1 MNNKAYKE
9 QEIDFR
15 SSRVPLSIELKKN
28 SPSNFKNNVMLW
40 HPEIEIKVITE
51 GSAVI
56 TIEENEYR
64 VKKGDILLANPFE
77 SHKMNNDKVGYY
89 ILLCSPKYFLKKFDN
104 NDFYDICMPFVNG
117 QLRFPNVITDK
128 KVAEIIV
135 EIFNAKKLKYSYIS
149 QEGLL
154 NHLFSYMFSNIETYS
169 VGIEKALYLR
179 EKSKIEPAI
188 KHIEEHIEEDL
199 DIDKLASLCH
209 VNKFYFSRLFKSAM
223 MITPHEYVNM
233 VREQKAEYDLLCSNK
248 KISQIAKEIGIS
260 DEYYF
265 SRWFK
270 KRHGISPNEYRVNKT
285 K

>member
-1 MNNKAYKE
+1 
-9 QEIDFR
+9 
-15 SSRVPLSIELKKN
+15 
-28 SPSNFKNNVMLW
+28 MLW
-40 HPEIEIKVITE
+40 HPEIEIKVITS
-51 GSAVI
+51 GSATI
-56 TIEENEYR
+56 TIEDKDFF
-64 VKKGDILLANPFE
+64 VKEGDILLVNPFE
-77 SHKMNNDKVGYY
+77 SHKMIADNVSYY

-104 NDFYDICMPFVNG
+104 NDFYDICMPFING
-117 QLRFPNVITDK
+117 QLRFPNVITDQV
-128 KVAEIIV
+128 VAEIII

-154 NHLFSYMFSNIETYS
+154 NHLFAYMFSNIETYS

-188 KHIEEHIEEDL
+188 QYIEEHIEEDM

-223 MITPHEYVNM
+223 MITPHDYVNM
-233 VREQKAEYDLLCSNK
+233 VREQKAEHDLLCTTK
-248 KISQIAKEIGIS
+248 KISQIAKEIGIN

-270 KRHGISPNEYRVNKT
+270 KRHGISPNEFRTT
-285 K
+285 KLK